1 MSEAWKNWEGQ
12 VVDSRFPL
20 RKLLGESSHSAVFLT
35 ERLDRGGAKAAI
47 KLVAASGNAADEQL
61 LRWRQVARLSHPH
74 ILPLYHYGKCQ
85 LGGLDLL
92 FAVMEFADETLAEIL
107 PQRALSAEEA
117 RQMLEPVVDGLV
129 FVHQQGLVHG
139 DIQPANIL
147 AVGETIKLSS
157 DTIRSIS
164 ESGAGS
170 SLHVAP
176 DARPSERGSIE
187 PAGDIYSLGITIV
200 QALTQRSPFDAGT
213 SLGQAAEPLPAPFAD
228 IVLHALHPDVQLR
241 WTAADIAA
249 RLNPAAMAASAA
261 STAPLAPPRAAAKSE
276 PKLDRPAVKAT
287 ATTTPTR
294 QRVAVGSPASVPL
307 SPVAPLTKQARSG
320 APQTSVLL
328 RYAAPIAV
336 AVILLFMASRVF
348 HRSGDS
354 SAADSTIAKPAPV
367 LPAATP
373 TNAKSSA
380 PAPQS
385 SRVTPPPMSKPV
397 EHVAAQPAPA
407 KGLAAEVAAAA
418 PAKVPAKESPVL
430 TSKSTDKPEAAPAAM
445 RSETRSTPSAPSPS
459 PEVLQQVL
467 PDVSQKALSTI
478 HGAVRLTIRAQVDTE
493 GKVADAQLETP
504 SGSSFFNDLAL
515 KAARRWQFQP
525 SESADSAASRAYL
538 LRFEFTQGGPKA
550 SVISAR

>member
-12 VVDSRFPL
+12 VVDNRFPL
-20 RKLLGESSHSAVFLT
+20 RQLLGESGHSAVFLT

-47 KLVAASGNAADEQL
+47 KLVAAGGSAAEERL
-61 LRWRQVARLSHPH
+61 LRWRQVARLSHPN

-117 RQMLEPVVDGLV
+117 RQMLEPALSGLV
-129 FVHQQGLVHG
+129 FLHQQGLVHG
-139 DIQPANIL
+139 DIQPANIF

-164 ESGAGS
+164 ASGTDP
-170 SLHVAP
+170 SLHVTP
-176 DARPSERGSIE
+176 DARPSEHGSVE

-228 IVLHALHPDVQLR
+228 IVAHALHPDAQLR

-249 RLNPAAMAASAA
+249 RLNPAAMAAAAA
-261 STAPLAPPRAAAKSE
+261 STPIAPQRAPAKSE
-276 PKLDRPAVKAT
+276 PKQERPAPGTT
-287 ATTTPTR
+287 ATTPPAR
-294 QRVAVGSPASVPL
+294 PRVAAESPISVPL
-307 SPVAPLTKQARSG
+307 SPVTPLAKQARSG
-320 APQTSVLL
+320 PPQTSSLL

-348 HRSGDS
+348 HRGGGS
-354 SAADSTIAKPAPV
+354 SAADSTIAKSAPV
-367 LPAATP
+367 LPAAAATS
-373 TNAKSSA
+373 AKPSA

-385 SRVTPPPMSKPV
+385 TTVAPPPQSRPA
-397 EHVAAQPAPA
+397 EHVVTQPAPKKVPA
-407 KGLAAEVAAAA
+407 SRVAAAA
-418 PAKVPAKESPVL
+418 PAKVPAQKSPVL
-430 TSKSTDKPEAAPAAM
+430 ASNASDKPEAAPVTM
-445 RSETRSTPSAPSPS
+445 RSETRPAVSASSAS

-478 HGAVRLTIRAQVDTE
+478 HGTVRLTVRAQVDAQ
-493 GKVADAQLETP
+493 GKVADAQLATP
-504 SGSSFFNDLAL
+504 SGSTFFNDLAL

-525 SESADSAASRAYL
+525 SDSAGSAAARAYL

-550 SVISAR
+550 SLTPTR